1 MVANLT
7 LHDRPSPVGF
17 PLAWDNVIY
26 DSASLGYVVATHQAA
41 SDYGPTVLTYD
52 LPILDPD
59 VRKGRERLLAT
70 TWEQWLE
77 TILADLGPAHPGLRD
92 LVDRV
97 DVYLWGHAMV
107 QPRPGFLWGDALAA
121 SSRPL
126 GRVHFAH
133 TDLSGMALFEE
144 AQYSGIRAAEAILR
158 EGAGPSRPWLW

>member
-26 DSASLGYVVATHQAA
+26 DSASLGYVVATHQAGR
-41 SDYGPTVLTYD
+41 DHGPTVLTYY

-59 VRKGRERLLAT
+59 VRQGRERLLAT

-77 TILADLGPAHPGLRD
+77 TILADLGPSHPGLRD

-97 DVYLWGHAMV
+97 DVYLWGPAMV
-107 QPRPGFLWGDALAA
+107 QPPPGFPCAHSLASPA
-121 SSRPL
+121 PPL
-126 GRVHFAH
+126 R
-133 TDLSGMALFEE
+133 
-144 AQYSGIRAAEAILR
+144 R
-158 EGAGPSRPWLW
+158 